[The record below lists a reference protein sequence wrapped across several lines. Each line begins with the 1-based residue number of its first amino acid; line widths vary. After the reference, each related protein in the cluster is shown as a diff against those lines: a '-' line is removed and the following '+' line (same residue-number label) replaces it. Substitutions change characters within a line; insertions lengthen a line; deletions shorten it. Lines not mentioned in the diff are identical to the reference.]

1 MQQMPPV
8 TTKIASESRLSLAE
22 LRAIASDATEN
33 LPEGQA
39 LDRLSVA
46 LVTLGVCVSVTTLD
60 RTAIEDAMDDALA
73 AGATI
78 LQIQEVVA
86 LASGLG
92 VHSLMVSAVS
102 LLSRAQ
108 VLGESCAVAP
118 LDDTRRALWQRHV
131 GDDPFW
137 AGFERELP
145 GFLEAL
151 LRLSPEGFV
160 AFFDYCAVPWK
171 SGTVRARTKELIAL
185 ACDATPNHRFLPGFR
200 LHMNNAIALG
210 VGRMALLQTLDIA
223 GNAPPH
229 EGTR

>member
-160 AFFDYCAVPWK
+160 AFF
-171 SGTVRARTKELIAL
+171 
-185 ACDATPNHRFLPGFR
+185 
-200 LHMNNAIALG
+200 
-210 VGRMALLQTLDIA
+210 
-223 GNAPPH
+223 
-229 EGTR
+229 